1 MDFFKQDSAS
11 ITMTHVVY
19 TNDHMRDASHRAI
32 YNNFFLGREI
42 IPPTV
47 VDTTSFS
54 RYNLN
59 PDSLIAALGW
69 SPVITEQPTKI
80 YHDAVYQ
87 FYANLKL
94 EGPLSVGKLSIYV
107 DGHII
112 FVTPLLLAQVLSLPL
127 YGDSISTS
135 DEFYLANFNP
145 CVTLSQWIGETYS
158 DQAFS
163 TASKLPDNLKVF
175 HFFLT
180 RILLPRSHG
189 QFLVTPMDT
198 WIMHSAVTGRHLNF
212 CSLMFA
218 TMVTFDNPDVKHDYP
233 SAGSSLLSWNVLAFP
248 YSIATCALTR
258 WTIFELS
265 IFFAG

>member
-1 MDFFKQDSAS
+1 
-11 ITMTHVVY
+11 
-19 TNDHMRDASHRAI
+19 MRDASHRAI
-32 YNNFFLGREI
+32 YNNLFLGREI

-59 PDSLIAALGW
+59 LDSLIDALGW
-69 SPVITEQPTKI
+69 SHVITEQPTKI
-80 YHDAVYQ
+80 YPDVVYQ

-94 EGPLSVGKLSIYV
+94 EGPLSARKLSTYV

-112 FVTPLLLAQVLSLPL
+112 IVTPLLLAQVLGLPL

-135 DEFYLANFNP
+135 DKFYLANFNP
-145 CVTLSQWIGETYS
+145 CVTLSQWTGETYS
-158 DQAFS
+158 NQAFS
-163 TASKLPDNLKVF
+163 TGSKLPDNLKVF

-189 QFLVTPMDT
+189 QFFVTPMDT

-218 TMVTFDNPDVKHDYP
+218 TMVTFGNPAVKHDLP
-233 SAGSSLLSWNVLAFP
+233 FDGFISALWNVLAFP

-258 WTIFELS
+258 WTTSAYSSQDRVVSLYPY
-265 IFFAG
+265 AWQWLRGRVQHLWDGR

>member
-59 PDSLIAALGW
+59 PDSL
-69 SPVITEQPTKI
+69 
-80 YHDAVYQ
+80 
-87 FYANLKL
+87 L